1 MSNLIGKNMHN
12 TALKADLKNLQPDS
26 YKSIILEKSEVGGAS
41 ISLLNKET
49 NQQLNCYIYY
59 DRVGQRDAD
68 FNEVEKLLKT

>member
-1 MSNLIGKNMHN
+1 MYNN
-12 TALKADLKNLQPDS
+12 TLKADLKNLKPDS
-26 YKSIILEKSEVGGAS
+26 YKSMLLEKSEVGGAS

-49 NQQLNCYIYY
+49 NEQLNCYIYY